1 VTTQDEELVVTER
14 SRGLPSPPEVIE
26 LLDGDF
32 TSAGY
37 EIDDVSIDT
46 AVRPPRI
53 AVIVDGDT
61 AVDLDAIADLSRLAS
76 DRLDALPGITERYV
90 LEVSTRGVDRPLTE
104 QKHFR
109 RASGRK
115 VDLQM
120 ADGSELT
127 GRIVGVTDGALRLLV
142 RDRADWAVRE
152 LSLVD
157 ITKAVV
163 QVEFASPGKREME
176 LMSQAGKEARA

>member
-1 VTTQDEELVVTER
+1 MTER

-32 TSAGY
+32 TRAGY

-53 AVIVDGDT
+53 NVIVDGDT
-61 AVDLDAIADLSRLAS
+61 APDLDAIADLSRLAS
-76 DRLDALPGITERYV
+76 DRLDEVSDITEHYV
-90 LEVSTRGVDRPLTE
+90 LEVGTRGVDRPLTE
-104 QKHFR
+104 EKHFR
-109 RASGRK
+109 RACGRK
-115 VDLQM
+115 VDLQL

-127 GRIVGVTDGALRLLV
+127 GRIVGVTGGALRLLV
-142 RDRADWAVRE
+142 RDRADWTVRARP
-152 LSLVD
+152 LAD

-163 QVEFASPGKREME
+163 QVEFSLPGKREVE